1 MGSLSKGSQQLQT
14 PMAKLQVGPSLA
26 GLADSRLTDLLLWRR
41 PVATLVM
48 VCLGAAAFAAGEF
61 ALRGGHSLMLLT
73 GETRAALALP
83 YEPQPY
89 AV

>member
-1 MGSLSKGSQQLQT
+1 MGSLSKGSHQLQP

-26 GLADSRLTDLLLWRR
+26 GLSDSRLTDLLLWRR
-41 PVATLVM
+41 PVATLVT
-48 VCLGAAAFAAGEF
+48 VCLGAAALAAGEL
-61 ALRGGHSLMLLT
+61 ALRGGHSLTLLT
-73 GETRAALALP
+73 GELHAAFASP